1 MTALAICLIVVGA
14 AASVMGML
22 RVVSSRRRDL
32 APGEVPPA
40 NGIPIM
46 IAGDVALIAGVLL
59 LVL

>member
-1 MTALAICLIVVGA
+1 MTALAVCLIIVGA
-14 AASVMGML
+14 AASVMGIL
-22 RVVSSRRRDL
+22 RLASSRRRDL